1 MLNGGECD
9 LLYTLTEEYNSVSI
23 IGMCKNAGKTTVL
36 NGLISAC
43 AKNAE
48 VLGLTSI
55 GRDGERSD
63 LVTNTKKPEIFVH
76 SGTIVATAENAL
88 NLGDI
93 SREILDVADMPTP
106 MGSIVIARAMSDGFV
121 QLAGPSMTAQISRI
135 RDELLNFGVRRV
147 FIDGALSR
155 KSLAMPSV
163 SEAAILC
170 SGASY
175 SPDML
180 KTVKDTAHA
189 VMLMS
194 LKRTETDF
202 EWAKKKYAA
211 VRDGE
216 RLEFDDIALFSDELR
231 RNSVKSILLRGGF
244 TDLVAAKLLTAGK
257 KLENAEIVCED
268 GSRLLLSGQNA
279 QKLLRAGARFSVLQ
293 ETRLLAVTVNPF
305 SAYGNHYDK
314 AAFIDRMRESLPSEV
329 KVINVL
335 ESEGR
340 EAC

>member
-1 MLNGGECD
+1 MLYE
-9 LLYTLTEEYNSVSI
+9 LTEGYSSVSI

-43 AKNAE
+43 MRNAE

-76 SGTIVATAENAL
+76 SGTVIATAEKAL

-106 MGSIVIARAMSDGFV
+106 MGDIVIARAMSDGFV
-121 QLAGPSMTAQISRI
+121 QLAGPSMTVQISRI
-135 RDELLNFGVRRV
+135 RDGLLNFGADRV

-175 SPDML
+175 SPDMQ
-180 KTVKDTAHA
+180 KTVEDTAHA

-194 LKRTETDF
+194 LEQTETNF
-202 EWAKKKYAA
+202 EWTDKKYAA
-211 VRDGE
+211 VRDDE
-216 RLEFDDIALFSDELR
+216 RFESDDISSFSDELR
-231 RNSVKSILLRGGF
+231 RGGVKKVLLRGGV
-244 TDLVAAKLLTAGK
+244 TDLIAAKLLAAGR
-257 KLENAEIVCED
+257 KLENVEIVCED
-268 GSRLLLSGQNA
+268 GSRLLLSGQNV
-279 QKLLRAGARFSVLQ
+279 QRLLRAGAWLSVLRK
-293 ETRLLAVTVNPF
+293 TRLLAVTVNPF

-314 AAFIDRMRESLPSEV
+314 AAFIGLMRKMLPDEV

-335 ESEGR
+335 ESEGGDV
-340 EAC
+340 C